1 MPDLGVA
8 IAVSATG
15 IAAGLVLAEA
25 MIRFGAIGAIAPAVL
40 ALGLVLLR
48 YPAAALCLLVG
59 GAILIESE
67 SQGFLPPAGIFYEVI
82 AVKMTPQDMLLLAGL
97 GGVLLRFVAESDRPK
112 LPEPLTAP
120 LLLLAAAVF
129 CGVVVGHSSHMVSVG
144 ELFHRSMTSGYIIL
158 IPLLAVNAVRSTHAL
173 KIFLAI
179 GAGLATFKGVSGIY
193 TAFSGTGS
201 AVESETISY
210 LNPVPNLTMLIFV
223 LGVAAALVR
232 RIKVPGWMLAGAPIA
247 FLALVVS
254 YRRSFWIAGAL
265 TLVVVI
271 IIASRRRGRA
281 VLAVGAVVLAIGVVG
296 AIAVGSSEGPQSK
309 SPLVQRAQTLSPGG
323 FGSNRGDRYRMDERK
338 NVLQNI
344 REHPLTG
351 IGLGVPWEVHYPLAE
366 SHDRRYAH
374 VAFLWFWLAFGPLGA
389 IAYVVLFLSA
399 LWAAVRLWR
408 RHPDPVI
415 QVGAIAAFGGLLALV
430 IVELTATFTS
440 IEPRTSILL
449 GAILGWLVAAWR
461 DLPSEDDEEDAEDA
475 REALPALSP

>member
-15 IAAGLVLAEA
+15 IATGLVLVEA
-25 MIRFGAIGAIAPAVL
+25 MNQFGAVGAIAPAVL

-48 YPAAALCLLVG
+48 YPAAALGLLVAS
-59 GAILIESE
+59 AILVESE
-67 SQGFLPPAGIFYEVI
+67 SQGFLPPAGVFYDVI
-82 AVKMTPQDMLLLAGL
+82 ALKMTPQDMLLLAGL
-97 GGVLLRFVAESDRPK
+97 TGVLLRFVTESERPR

-120 LLLLAAAVF
+120 LLLLAAAVLT
-129 CGVVVGHSSHMVSVG
+129 GVVVGHYSHMVSVG
-144 ELFHRSMTSGYIIL
+144 ELFHRSLTSSYIIL
-158 IPLLAVNAVRSTHAL
+158 IPLLAVNAIRSTSAL
-173 KIFLAI
+173 KLFLAV
-179 GAGLATFKGVSGIY
+179 GAGLAFFKGVSGVY
-193 TAFSGTGS
+193 VAFAGLGS
-201 AVESETISY
+201 TVESETISY

-223 LGVAAALVR
+223 LGVVAALVR
-232 RIKVPGWMLAGAPIA
+232 RVKVPGWMLAGAPIA

-265 TLVVVI
+265 TLIVVI

-281 VLAVGAVVLAIGVVG
+281 VLAIGAVALVLAVVG
-296 AIAVGSSEGPQSK
+296 IVAVGSSENPQA
-309 SPLVQRAQTLSPGG
+309 SPLVERAQTLSPGS

-351 IGLGVPWEVHYPLAE
+351 IGLGVPWHVHYPLAE

-374 VAFLWFWLAFGPLGA
+374 IAFLWFWLAFGPLGA
-389 IAYVVLFLSA
+389 IAYAFLLFSVL
-399 LWAAVRLWR
+399 WTAARLWR
-408 RHPDPVI
+408 RHPDPIV
-415 QVGAIAAFGGLLALV
+415 QVGAIAAFGGVLALA

-449 GAILGWLVAAWR
+449 GAIIGWLVAAWR
-461 DLPSEDDEEDAEDA
+461 DLPSEEDEEEQEA
-475 REALPALSP
+475 RDALPAPAA

>member
-1 MPDLGVA
+1 MA

-15 IAAGLVLAEA
+15 IATGLVLVEA
-25 MIRFGAIGAIAPAVL
+25 MNRFGAVGAVVPAVL
-40 ALGLVLLR
+40 ALGLLLLR
-48 YPAAALCLLVG
+48 YPAAALTLLVAT
-59 GAILIESE
+59 AILVESE
-67 SQGFLPPAGIFYEVI
+67 SQGFLPPAGAFYDVV
-82 AVKMTPQDMLLLAGL
+82 AVKMTPQDMLLFAGL
-97 GGVLLRFVAESDRPK
+97 GGVLLRFVRESERPL

-120 LLLLAAAVF
+120 LLLLAAAVLT
-129 CGVVVGHSSHMVSVG
+129 GVIVGHYSHLVSVG
-144 ELFHRSMTSGYIIL
+144 ELFHRSLTSSYIIL
-158 IPLLAVNAVRSTHAL
+158 IPLLAVNAVRGTRAL
-173 KIFLAI
+173 KVFLAI
-179 GAGLATFKGVSGIY
+179 GAGLAFFKGVSGIY
-193 TAFSGTGS
+193 AAFSGIGS

-223 LGVAAALVR
+223 LGVVAALVR
-232 RIKVPGWMLAGAPIA
+232 RVKVPGWMLAGAPIA

-265 TLVVVI
+265 TLIVVI
-271 IIASRRRGRA
+271 IIASRHRGRA
-281 VLAVGAVVLAIGVVG
+281 VLAIGAVVLAIGVAG

-323 FGSNRGDRYRMDERK
+323 FGSNRGDRYRIDERK

-351 IGLGVPWEVHYPLAE
+351 IGLGVSWQVHYPLAE

-374 VAFLWFWLAFGPLGA
+374 VAFLWFWLAFGPLGP
-389 IAYVVLFLSA
+389 IAYVFLLLSA
-399 LWAAVRLWR
+399 LWTAVRLWR
-408 RHPDPVI
+408 HHPDPVV
-415 QVGAIAAFGGLLALV
+415 QVGAIAAFGGVLALA

-461 DLPSEDDEEDAEDA
+461 DLPPEEDEEEQGASEP
-475 REALPALSP
+475 LPALAA

>member
-1 MPDLGVA
+1 VPDLGLA

-15 IAAGLVLAEA
+15 IATGLVLVEA
-25 MIRFGAIGAIAPAVL
+25 MNRFGAVGAIAPAVL
-40 ALGLVLLR
+40 ALGLLLLR
-48 YPAAALCLLVG
+48 YPAAALTLLVAT
-59 GAILIESE
+59 AILVESE
-67 SQGFLPPAGIFYEVI
+67 SQGFLPPAGVFYDVI
-82 AVKMTPQDMLLLAGL
+82 AVKMTPQDMLLFAGL
-97 GGVLLRFVAESDRPK
+97 GGILLRFVTESERPRF
-112 LPEPLTAP
+112 PEPLTAP
-120 LLLLAAAVF
+120 LLLLAAAVLT
-129 CGVVVGHSSHMVSVG
+129 GVIVGHYSHRVSVG
-144 ELFHRSMTSGYIIL
+144 ELFHRSLTSGYIIL
-158 IPLLAVNAVRSTHAL
+158 IPLLAVNAVRGTRAL

-179 GAGLATFKGVSGIY
+179 GAGLACFKAVSGIY
-193 TAFSGTGS
+193 AAFAGLGS
-201 AVESETISY
+201 TVESETISY
-210 LNPVPNLTMLIFV
+210 LNPVPNLIMLIFV
-223 LGVAAALVR
+223 LGVVAALVR

-281 VLAVGAVVLAIGVVG
+281 VLAIGAVALALAVVGVV
-296 AIAVGSSEGPQSK
+296 AVGSSENPQA
-309 SPLVQRAQTLSPGG
+309 SPLVQRAQTLSPGE

-351 IGLGVPWEVHYPLAE
+351 IGLGVSWEVHYPLAE

-389 IAYVVLFLSA
+389 IAYVFLLFSA
-399 LWAAVRLWR
+399 LWTAVRLWR

-415 QVGAIAAFGGLLALV
+415 QVGAIAAFGGILALA

-461 DLPSEDDEEDAEDA
+461 DLPSEEDEEEQGAS
-475 REALPALSP
+475 EALPALAA

>member
-1 MPDLGVA
+1 MA

-15 IAAGLVLAEA
+15 IATGLVLLEA
-25 MIRFGAIGAIAPAVL
+25 MNRFGAVGAVVPAVL

-48 YPAAALCLLVG
+48 YPAAALTLLVAT
-59 GAILIESE
+59 AILVESE
-67 SQGFLPPAGIFYEVI
+67 SQGFLPPAGAFYDVV
-82 AVKMTPQDMLLLAGL
+82 AVKMTPQDMLLFTGLA
-97 GGVLLRFVAESDRPK
+97 GVLLRFVRESERPL

-120 LLLLAAAVF
+120 LLVLAAAVLT
-129 CGVVVGHSSHMVSVG
+129 GVIVGHYSHMVSVG
-144 ELFHRSMTSGYIIL
+144 ELFHRSLTSSYVIL
-158 IPLLAVNAVRSTHAL
+158 IPLLAVNAVRSTRAL
-173 KIFLAI
+173 KVFLAI
-179 GAGLATFKGVSGIY
+179 GAGLATFKGISGIY
-193 TAFSGTGS
+193 TAFSGIGS

-223 LGVAAALVR
+223 LGVVAALIR
-232 RIKVPGWMLAGAPIA
+232 RVKVPGWMLAGAPIA

-281 VLAVGAVVLAIGVVG
+281 VLAIGAVVLAIGVAG

-323 FGSNRGDRYRMDERK
+323 FGSNRGDRYRIDERK

-351 IGLGVPWEVHYPLAE
+351 IGLGVSWEVHYPLAE

-374 VAFLWFWLAFGPLGA
+374 VAFLWFWLAFGPLGP
-389 IAYVVLFLSA
+389 IAYVFLLFSA
-399 LWAAVRLWR
+399 LWTAVRLWR

-415 QVGAIAAFGGLLALV
+415 QVGAIAAFGGVLGLA

-461 DLPSEDDEEDAEDA
+461 DLPSEEDEEEQGAS
-475 REALPALSP
+475 EALPALTA

>member
-1 MPDLGVA
+1 MA

-25 MIRFGAIGAIAPAVL
+25 MIRYGALGAIAPAVL

-48 YPAAALCLLVG
+48 YPAAAFGLLVG

-67 SQGFLPPAGIFYEVI
+67 AQAFLPPVPAFYDVI
-82 AVKMTPQDMLLLAGL
+82 GAKMTPQDMLLFAGL
-97 GGVLLRFVAESDRPK
+97 GGVLLRFVSESERPRF
-112 LPEPLTAP
+112 PDPLTAP
-120 LLLLAAAVF
+120 LLVLAAAV
-129 CGVVVGHSSHMVSVG
+129 CTGVIVGHSSGQVSVG
-144 ELFHRSMTSGYIIL
+144 ELFHRSLTSGYIIL
-158 IPLLAVNAVRSTHAL
+158 IPLLAVNALRGTHMLKVCLAVGGAL
-173 KIFLAI
+173 A
-179 GAGLATFKGVSGIY
+179 AYKGVSGIY
-193 TAFSGTGS
+193 AAFSGLGS

-223 LGVAAALVR
+223 LGIVAALVR
-232 RIKVPGWMLAGAPIA
+232 RVKVPGWMLVAAPIA

-254 YRRSFWIAGAL
+254 YRRSFWIAGIL

-271 IIASRRRGRA
+271 IIASRQRGRA
-281 VLAVGAVVLAIGVVG
+281 VLAIGAVALALGTFG
-296 AIAVGSSEGPQSK
+296 AIAVGSSEGPEE
-309 SPLVQRAQTLSPGG
+309 SPLVQRAQTLSPSG
-323 FGSNRGDRYRMDERK
+323 FGSNRGDRYRNDERK

-374 VAFLWFWLAFGPLGA
+374 VALLWFWLAFGPLGT
-389 IAYVVLFLSA
+389 IAYVFILLSA
-399 LWAAVRLWR
+399 LWTAVRLWR
-408 RHPDPVI
+408 RHPDPII
-415 QVGAIAAFGGLLALV
+415 QVASIAAFGGVLALA

-449 GAILGWLVAAWR
+449 GGILGWMAAAWR
-461 DLPSEDDEEDAEDA
+461 DLPSEEEEESDADA
-475 REALPALSP
+475 ARKPVPALVA

>member
-1 MPDLGVA
+1 MPDVGVA

-15 IAAGLVLAEA
+15 IATGLVLVEA
-25 MIRFGAIGAIAPAVL
+25 MNRFGAVGAIAPAVF

-48 YPAAALCLLVG
+48 YPAAALTLLVG
-59 GAILIESE
+59 LAILVESE
-67 SQGFLPPAGIFYEVI
+67 SQAFLPPVPAFYDVV
-82 AVKMTPQDMLLLAGL
+82 AVKMTPQDMLLFTGL
-97 GGVLLRFVAESDRPK
+97 GGVLLRFVREGERP
-112 LPEPLTAP
+112 LFPEPMTAP
-120 LLLLAAAVF
+120 LLLLAAAVLS
-129 CGVVVGHSSHMVSVG
+129 GVIVGHFSNMVSVG
-144 ELFHRSMTSGYIIL
+144 ELFHRSLTSSYIIL
-158 IPLLAVNAVRSTHAL
+158 IPLLAVNAVRSTRAL

-179 GAGLATFKGVSGIY
+179 GAGLACYKGISGIY
-193 TAFSGTGS
+193 AAFAGLGS
-201 AVESETISY
+201 TVETETISY

-223 LGVAAALVR
+223 LGVVAALVR
-232 RIKVPGWMLAGAPIA
+232 RVKVPAWMLAGAPIA

-271 IIASRRRGRA
+271 IIASRHRGRA
-281 VLAVGAVVLAIGVVG
+281 VLAIGAVVLALAVVGVV
-296 AIAVGSSEGPQSK
+296 AVGSSEDPQS

-351 IGLGVPWEVHYPLAE
+351 VGLGVPWAVHYPLAE

-374 VAFLWFWLAFGPLGA
+374 VAILWFWLAFGPLGA

-399 LWAAVRLWR
+399 LWTAVRLWR
-408 RHPDPVI
+408 RHPDPII
-415 QVGAIAAFGGLLALV
+415 QVGAIAAFGGVLALA

-449 GAILGWLVAAWR
+449 GAIVGWLVAAWR
-461 DLPSEDDEEDAEDA
+461 DLPSEEDEDDGVAKA
-475 REALPALSP
+475 RPAFGA

>member
-1 MPDLGVA
+1 LA

-15 IAAGLVLAEA
+15 IATGLALVEA
-25 MIRFGAIGAIAPAVL
+25 MNKFGAIGAVVPAVL

-48 YPAAALCLLVG
+48 YPAAALTLLVAT
-59 GAILIESE
+59 AILVESE
-67 SQGFLPPAGIFYEVI
+67 SQGFLPPAGAFYDVV
-82 AVKMTPQDMLLLAGL
+82 AVKMTPQDMLLFAGL
-97 GGVLLRFVAESDRPK
+97 GGVLLRFVRESERPL

-120 LLLLAAAVF
+120 LLVLAAAVLT
-129 CGVVVGHSSHMVSVG
+129 GVIVGHYSQMVSVG
-144 ELFHRSMTSGYIIL
+144 ELFHRSLTSSYVIL
-158 IPLLAVNAVRSTHAL
+158 IPLLAVNAVRSTRAL
-173 KIFLAI
+173 KVFLAI
-179 GAGLATFKGVSGIY
+179 GAGLATFKGISGIY
-193 TAFSGTGS
+193 TAFSGIGS

-210 LNPVPNLTMLIFV
+210 LNPVPNLIMLIFV
-223 LGVAAALVR
+223 LGVVAALIR
-232 RIKVPGWMLAGAPIA
+232 RVKVPGWMLAGAPIA

-281 VLAVGAVVLAIGVVG
+281 VFAIGAVALALAVVGVV
-296 AIAVGSSEGPQSK
+296 AVGSSENPQA
-309 SPLVQRAQTLSPGG
+309 SPLVQRAQTLSPGH

-351 IGLGVPWEVHYPLAE
+351 IGLGVSWEVHYPLAE

-374 VAFLWFWLAFGPLGA
+374 VAFLWFWLAFGPLGP
-389 IAYVVLFLSA
+389 IAYAFLLFSA
-399 LWAAVRLWR
+399 LWTAVRLWR

-415 QVGAIAAFGGLLALV
+415 QVGAIAAFGGILALA

-461 DLPSEDDEEDAEDA
+461 DLPSEEDEEEQGAS
-475 REALPALSP
+475 EALPALAA

>member
-1 MPDLGVA
+1 MA

-15 IAAGLVLAEA
+15 IATGLVLLEA
-25 MIRFGAIGAIAPAVL
+25 MNRFGAVGAVVPAVL

-48 YPAAALCLLVG
+48 YPAAALTLLVAT
-59 GAILIESE
+59 AILVESE
-67 SQGFLPPAGIFYEVI
+67 SQGFLPPAGIFYDVI
-82 AVKMTPQDMLLLAGL
+82 AVKMTPQDMLLFAGL
-97 GGVLLRFVAESDRPK
+97 GGVLLRFVTESERPL
-112 LPEPLTAP
+112 LPEPMTAP

-129 CGVVVGHSSHMVSVG
+129 TGVIVGHYSHMVSVG
-144 ELFHRSMTSGYIIL
+144 ELFHRSLTSSYIIL
-158 IPLLAVNAVRSTHAL
+158 IPLLAVNAVRGTRAL
-173 KIFLAI
+173 KVFLAI

-193 TAFSGTGS
+193 AAFAGLGS
-201 AVESETISY
+201 TVESETISY

-223 LGVAAALVR
+223 LGVVAALVR
-232 RIKVPGWMLAGAPIA
+232 RVKVPGWMLAGAPIA

-265 TLVVVI
+265 TLIVVI

-281 VLAVGAVVLAIGVVG
+281 VLAIGAVALALAVVG

-309 SPLVQRAQTLSPGG
+309 SPLVQRAQTLSPGS

-351 IGLGVPWEVHYPLAE
+351 IGLGVSWEVHYPLAE

-389 IAYVVLFLSA
+389 IAYAFLLFSA
-399 LWAAVRLWR
+399 LWTAVRLWR

-415 QVGAIAAFGGLLALV
+415 QVGAIAAFGGVLALA

-461 DLPSEDDEEDAEDA
+461 DLPSKEDEEEQGT
-475 REALPALSP
+475 REALPALATT